1 MFTGA
6 PVPAQDRGSALAAP
20 PVVVYE
26 DDDEGQIEGTSATPG
41 NVNPTPTPSASA
53 PSTPALPELDNPP
66 SRLSSIPSAPG
77 VHTLTATSLAPAP
90 SAEHSSTLTST
101 LGPAHALA
109 HTPRAH
115 PPFTTTTLGVD
126 RRLLVN
132 RKRQL
137 KMYRV
142 WMQAAFRKLP
152 EAGSGSGPVSVSVS
166 EAGEASASAR
176 GMSDAEAEDS
186 EATLESGSAGD
197 DDSAENKVF

>member
-53 PSTPALPELDNPP
+53 PPSSPALPELDNPP
-66 SRLSSIPSAPG
+66 LRLSSIPSTPS
-77 VHTLTATSLAPAP
+77 VHDLATASPAPAP
-90 SAEHSSTLTST
+90 SAEHSSTSPSTS
-101 LGPAHALA
+101 GPTHAQ
-109 HTPRAH
+109 
-115 PPFTTTTLGVD
+115 PPFTATTLGVD

-152 EAGSGSGPVSVSVS
+152 EAGAPSEPVSVS

-176 GMSDAEAEDS
+176 GMSEAEAEEEEEE

-197 DDSAENKVF
+197 DESAENKVF